1 MTKSLHYRVV
11 IEPLSAAD
19 GGGFLATAPD
29 LVGCMSDGETPYDA
43 LSNIEDAITQWLDEA
58 KRIGRA
64 VPAPT
69 LVAA

>member
-43 LSNIEDAITQWLDEA
+43 LRNIEDAITQWLDEA